1 MGFHKASNRYENG
14 VAYVSRRFPG
24 SRCTYASTLWLG
36 TTSRPWRGNRTAIMI
51 VSSLVASFAGP
62 IGKKE

>member
-14 VAYVSRRFPG
+14 VAYVVADASWL
-24 SRCTYASTLWLG
+24 SRCTYASTLWLS

-51 VSSLVASFAGP
+51 VSSLIASFGRTYR
-62 IGKKE
+62 

>member
-14 VAYVSRRFPG
+14 VKWADASC
-24 SRCTYASTLWLG
+24 SRCTYASTLWLS
-36 TTSRPWRGNRTAIMI
+36 TTSCPWRGNRTAIMI
-51 VSSLVASFAGP
+51 VSSLIASLAGP